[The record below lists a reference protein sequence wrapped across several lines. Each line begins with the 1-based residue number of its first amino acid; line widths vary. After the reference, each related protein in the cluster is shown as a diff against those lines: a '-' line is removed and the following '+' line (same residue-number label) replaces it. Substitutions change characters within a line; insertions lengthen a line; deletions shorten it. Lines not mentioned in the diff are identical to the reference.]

1 MNIDTIEIVTRLA
14 AALLLGM
21 SLGIER
27 AIAGKTAGMRTHA
40 LVAMGSA
47 LFIITGLIAL
57 GANSSIERTYIE
69 SIRIIVAIISGIG
82 FLGAGLF
89 IFKDSN
95 VGGMTTAAGI
105 WVAAG
110 VGMTV
115 GYGLYTVAI
124 ITTLFTLLIFTLFWY
139 VESKVKAL
147 GYHLHHDGFLHKD
160 TPEEQEE
167 HMQL

>member
-1 MNIDTIEIVTRLA
+1 MSIDTIDVVIRLSS
-14 AALLLGM
+14 ALLLGM

-27 AIAGKTAGMRTHA
+27 AIAGKTAGVRTHS

-47 LFIITGLIAL
+47 LFIITSILAL
-57 GANSSIERTYIE
+57 GAHASAERTYIE
-69 SIRIIVAIISGIG
+69 SIRIIVAIVSGIG

-89 IFKDSN
+89 IFNKDSN

-110 VGMTV
+110 VGIAV

-124 ITTLFTLLIFTLFWY
+124 ITTIFTLIIFTLFWY
-139 VESKVKAL
+139 IENKVKAF
-147 GYHLHHDGFLHKD
+147 GYHVHKD
-160 TPEEQEE
+160 SFMHKSIDSDNE
-167 HMQL
+167 

>member
-1 MNIDTIEIVTRLA
+1 MNIDTIDVVMKLA

-27 AIAGKTAGMRTHA
+27 VIAGKTAGMRTHA

-47 LFIITGLIAL
+47 LFIITGLLAL
-57 GANSSIERTYIE
+57 GAHSSTERTYIE
-69 SIRIIVAIISGIG
+69 SIRIIVAVISGIG

-105 WVAAG
+105 WVASG
-110 VGMTV
+110 VGMAV
-115 GYGLYTVAI
+115 GYGLYTIAI
-124 ITTLFTLLIFTLFWY
+124 VTTVFTLLIFTLFWY
-139 VESKVKAL
+139 VENKIKAL
-147 GYHLHHDGFLHKD
+147 GYHLHHDGILHKD
-160 TPEEQEE
+160 TVTDEE
-167 HMQL
+167 HTQ

>member
-47 LFIITGLIAL
+47 LFIIVGLLAL
-57 GANSSIERTYIE
+57 GTNSSIERTYIE
-69 SIRIIVAIISGIG
+69 SIRIIVAVISGIG

-110 VGMTV
+110 VGLSV

-124 ITTLFTLLIFTLFWY
+124 ITTLFTILIFTLFWY
-139 VESKVKAL
+139 VESKVKTL

-160 TPEEQEE
+160 DATDEE
-167 HMQL
+167 HTQ